1 MFVLRVSYF
10 PLQVLPQKR
19 LVCRRNPFRIFEYLQ
34 LSLEEV
40 MLPAWCFSAW
50 ASGLGDSVDK
60 PSSVP
65 FCLHLVPRPPQ
76 AASII
81 GLSAFHSSAFALSTL
96 GGPFVGP
103 AWYHPTEVS
112 GGHVTRVLT
121 SGFQIVQ
128 IPFYSFFFFTSY
140 CRNMVPQVVKN
151 PPAKW
156 ENWVGM
162 IPWRRAR
169 QPTPVFLPEESPWRD
184 EPGGAKSRTQ
194 LSD

>member
-1 MFVLRVSYF
+1 M
-10 PLQVLPQKR
+10 LPQKR

-40 MLPAWCFSAW
+40 MLPARCFSAW

-65 FCLHLVPRPPQ
+65 FCLHLGTETTTGSAHRQPVCISLLGLCFIHSRR
-76 AASII
+76 SIC
-81 GLSAFHSSAFALSTL
+81 GSCPVSSHRGFKGSRDSS
-96 GGPFVGP
+96 FDIR
-103 AWYHPTEVS
+103 VS
-112 GGHVTRVLT
+112 DCPNTVLL
-121 SGFQIVQ
+121 
-128 IPFYSFFFFTSY
+128 FFFTSY
-140 CRNMVPQVVKN
+140 CRNMVPQMVKN

-156 ENWVGM
+156 ENWVGK

-169 QPTPVFLPEESPWRD
+169 QPTPTPVFLSGESPWRE
-184 EPGGAKSRTQ
+184 EPGGPKSRTQ